1 VQKVGSAAGVL
12 ALLSALALSAPA
24 AAAPVTIGAN
34 VADTSGTAGVG
45 CSPACTF
52 QDITDGSVSMM
63 QSPCTGVVTR
73 WRVNAVISAPFKL
86 RVIRANGDLTFTS
99 TASSAEQTTSGAG
112 IAEFPT
118 TVPISVGEYIGLD
131 VALGG
136 SVLGRVLTGES
147 SGNVFRPPMVDGVR
161 QALEFQL
168 SDAVLVNADIACP
181 HPLTVIKAG
190 TGLGTVTSEPV
201 GISCGGICSDSYLDG
216 TQVGLAAIAAPG
228 SIFAG
233 WAGGGCS
240 GIGGCQLTM
249 SSDQAVTAIFN
260 TAPPGPSGARL
271 AALHKC
277 LREHKKAV
285 QRKRANDALAPSVKH
300 QLTKK
305 LRKCRRLADQLPV

>member
-1 VQKVGSAAGVL
+1 MQKIGSAAGVL

-34 VADTSGTAGVG
+34 VADTSNTFELG

-52 QDITDGSVSMM
+52 QDITDKSVPMM
-63 QSPCTGVVTR
+63 QSPCTGVVTT
-73 WRVNAVISAPFKL
+73 WRVNAATSAPFKL
-86 RVIRANGDLTFTS
+86 RIIRVNGDLTFTS
-99 TASSAEQTTSGAG
+99 TASSAEETTSGAG

-118 TVPISVGEYIGLD
+118 TVPISAGEYIGLD
-131 VALGG
+131 ITLAS
-136 SVLGRVLTGES
+136 SVLGRFLGGES
-147 SGNVFRPPMVDGVR
+147 TANIFRPRMVDGVR
-161 QALEFQL
+161 QAPENELDE
-168 SDAVLVNADIACP
+168 AVLVNADIACP

-216 TQVGLAAIAAPG
+216 TQVGLTAIAAPG

-240 GIGGCQLTM
+240 GTGGCQLTM
-249 SSDQAVTAIFN
+249 SSDQAVSATFN
-260 TAPPGPSGARL
+260 TAPPGPTGARA

-277 LREHKKAV
+277 VRKYKKAV
-285 QRKRANDALAPSVKH
+285 QRKRANDALTPSAKH
-300 QLTKK
+300 RLTKK
-305 LRKCRRLADQLPV
+305 LRRCRRLASELPV